1 MANYFNLALDTTG
14 PASPTISID
23 TGSAY
28 ATSQLV
34 NVGIAT
40 TDTPTT
46 GYQMKIWGNVDP
58 VYDANVQTLEENSV
72 WVTFAAT
79 KQIKLL
85 SGDGSKTIY
94 AKIRDDV
101 YNESSQVSDSII
113 LDSSLPIV
121 TIAGPDVNK
130 ISKQTGKN
138 SSAFTFQSDTA
149 FVEYKVK
156 VVSATGAAENTG
168 TTIPTTNG
176 STNMAAIGSFASATP
191 ISCTIKGADLEFA
204 SSGDATKIIKVF
216 VKESSG
222 LWSI

>member
-1 MANYFNLALDTTG
+1 MANNFNLTLDTTG
-14 PASPTISID
+14 PASPTIIID
-23 TGSAY
+23 SGNAY

-34 NVGIAT
+34 NVGIT
-40 TDTPTT
+40 TADTPTT

-58 VYDANVQTLEENSV
+58 VYDANVQTLEANSV

-121 TIAGPDVNK
+121 TIAGPDVSK

-149 FVEYKVK
+149 FIEYKVK
-156 VVSATGAAENTG
+156 VVSATGAAESTG

-176 STNMAAIGSFASATP
+176 STNMEATGSFASATP
-191 ISCTIKGADLEFA
+191 ISCTIKGVDLETA
-204 SSGDATKIIKVF
+204 SSGDSTKIIKVF